1 MKILI
6 TIAALV
12 IVVSTQ
18 AAEFHVAK
26 SGDNTNGG
34 SAQQPLLT
42 IQRAAELAQSGDT
55 ITVHEGVYRE
65 RVSPPRGGTSDEQR
79 IIYRAAPGEA
89 VAIKGSEVV
98 TDWKP
103 VENDTWTVI
112 LPNSFFGEFNPYSDV
127 LEGHWFR
134 PRDRVHHTGSVY
146 LNGEWRGEAAS
157 LEDVLKP
164 TADDP
169 LWFGDVTDDSTT
181 IWAQFPGV
189 NPNEEVVEIN
199 VRQTVF
205 FPKQTGINYITVRGF
220 ELRHGAT
227 PWSAPT
233 QNQMGLIGP
242 YWSKGWI
249 IEDNDISHSITVGVQ
264 LGIAYRGDYAGNV
277 AGFRDILKDAS
288 ESRDWSQ
295 DKIGSHI
302 VRRNRISHCEA
313 SGISGSM
320 GGAFS
325 LIEDNFIS
333 DIHVRR
339 TYGGLEQGGIKLHG
353 AIDTVIRGNTVCRTG
368 GECRAIWV
376 DWLAQGT
383 VIEGN
388 IGFDNANTDLYVEVS
403 HGPTL
408 VANNIFLSPR
418 SVVSTSR
425 GTAFVNNYFGGAALI
440 AKTTRQ
446 TPYAEPHSTRLV
458 DIHINNPGDDRY
470 INNIFAGSGPA
481 FNPGWGGMDQQQLDQ
496 VPFDM
501 EGNLYLNGAVPP
513 VFDKNPVVLA
523 DVKPPF
529 RLVNSDGVV
538 EWSVDPAWRSAQLR
552 PVVTAERLGTA
563 KVTGLPYEMP
573 DGSPVKVD
581 RDFSGALRN
590 ADNTLP
596 GPIETTGSERVQWDF
611 GGNCQR
617 AQLPQLLHSTTL
629 ITLPTIFIDARLP

>member
-1 MKILI
+1 MMENKSI
-6 TIAALV
+6 IAFLM
-12 IVVSTQ
+12 IVGSLH
-18 AAEFHVAK
+18 AADYHVGK
-26 SGDNTNGG
+26 QGSNDNAG
-34 SAQQPLLT
+34 SASQPLLT
-42 IQRAAELAQSGDT
+42 IQAAAELAQPGDT

-98 TDWKP
+98 TGWKK
-103 VENDTWTVI
+103 VEHDTWTVT
-112 LPNSFFGEFNPYSDV
+112 LPNSFFGDFNPYSDV

-146 LNGEWRGEAAS
+146 LNGDWRGEAAS

-164 TADDP
+164 AADDP
-169 LWFGDVTDDSTT
+169 LWFGEVTDESTML
-181 IWAQFPGV
+181 WAQFPAV
-189 NPNEEVVEIN
+189 NPNDAVVEIN
-199 VRQTVF
+199 ARQTVF

-220 ELRHGAT
+220 ELRHAAT

-233 QNQMGLIGP
+233 QNQMGVIGP

-249 IEDNDISHSITVGVQ
+249 IEENDISHSITVGVQ
-264 LGIAYRGDYAGNV
+264 LGIADRGDYPGNV
-277 AGFRDILKDAS
+277 VGFRDILADAS
-288 ESRDWSQ
+288 ESGDWSQ
-295 DKIGSHI
+295 DKVGSHI
-302 VRRNRISHCEA
+302 VRRNRISHCET

-320 GGAFS
+320 GAAFS
-325 LIEDNFIS
+325 LLEDNYIS

-339 TYGGLEQGGIKLHG
+339 TFGGLEQGGIKLHG

-425 GTAFVNNYFGGAALI
+425 GTAFVNNYFGGTALI

-446 TPYAEPHSTRLV
+446 TPYAKPHSTRLV
-458 DIHINNPGDDRY
+458 DIYINNPGDDRY
-470 INNIFAGSGPA
+470 INNIFAGSGPT
-481 FNPGWGGMDQQQLDQ
+481 FIPGWGGMDQQQLDQ

-501 EGNLYLNGAVPP
+501 EGNLYLSGAVPP
-513 VFDKNPVVLA
+513 VFDQNPVVLA

-529 RLVNSDGVV
+529 RLVNSEGLV
-538 EWSVDPAWRSAQLR
+538 EWSVDPAWRSGQLR

-563 KVTGLPYEMP
+563 QVTGLPYEMP

-581 RDFSGALRN
+581 RDLSGVLRTV
-590 ADNTLP
+590 ANTLP
-596 GPIETTGSERVQWDF
+596 GPIETSGSGRVQWKF
-611 GGNCQR
+611 N
-617 AQLPQLLHSTTL
+617 SN
-629 ITLPTIFIDARLP
+629 

>member
-1 MKILI
+1 MMENKSI
-6 TIAALV
+6 IAFLM
-12 IVVSTQ
+12 IVGSLHAADYHVSKQ
-18 AAEFHVAK
+18 G
-26 SGDNTNGG
+26 SNDNAG
-34 SAQQPLLT
+34 SASQPLLT
-42 IQRAAELAQSGDT
+42 IQAAAELAQPGDT

-98 TDWKP
+98 TGWKK
-103 VENDTWTVI
+103 VEHDTWTVT
-112 LPNSFFGEFNPYSDV
+112 LPNSFFGDFNPYSDV

-157 LEDVLKP
+157 LEDVLKSA
-164 TADDP
+164 ADDP
-169 LWFGDVTDDSTT
+169 LWFGEVTDESTT
-181 IWAQFPGV
+181 LWAQFPAV
-189 NPNEEVVEIN
+189 NPNDAVVEIN
-199 VRQTVF
+199 ARQTVF

-220 ELRHGAT
+220 ELRHAAT

-233 QNQMGLIGP
+233 QNQMGVIGP

-249 IEDNDISHSITVGVQ
+249 IEENDISHSITVGVQ
-264 LGIAYRGDYAGNV
+264 LGIADRGDYPGNV
-277 AGFRDILKDAS
+277 VGFRDILADAS
-288 ESRDWSQ
+288 ESGDWSQ
-295 DKIGSHI
+295 DKVGSHI
-302 VRRNRISHCEA
+302 VRRNRISHCET

-320 GGAFS
+320 GAAFS
-325 LIEDNFIS
+325 LLEDNYIS

-339 TYGGLEQGGIKLHG
+339 TFGGLEQGGIKLHG

-388 IGFDNANTDLYVEVS
+388 IGFENANTDLYVEVS

-425 GTAFVNNYFGGAALI
+425 GTAFVNNYFGGTALI

-446 TPYAEPHSTRLV
+446 TPYAKPHSTRLV
-458 DIHINNPGDDRY
+458 DIYINNPGDDRY
-470 INNIFAGSGPA
+470 INNIFAGSGPT
-481 FNPGWGGMDQQQLDQ
+481 FIPGWGGMDQQQLDQ

-513 VFDKNPVVLA
+513 VFDQNPVVLA

-529 RLVNSDGVV
+529 RLVNSEGLV
-538 EWSVDPAWRSAQLR
+538 EWSVDPAWRSGPLR

-563 KVTGLPYEMP
+563 QVTGLPYEMP

-581 RDFSGALRN
+581 RDLSGALRTV
-590 ADNTLP
+590 ANTLP
-596 GPIETTGSERVQWDF
+596 GPVETSGSGRVQWEF
-611 GGNCQR
+611 N
-617 AQLPQLLHSTTL
+617 SN
-629 ITLPTIFIDARLP
+629 

>member
-1 MKILI
+1 MMENKSI
-6 TIAALV
+6 IAFLM
-12 IVVSTQ
+12 IVGSLHAADYHVSKQ
-18 AAEFHVAK
+18 G
-26 SGDNTNGG
+26 SNDNAG
-34 SAQQPLLT
+34 SASQPLLT
-42 IQRAAELAQSGDT
+42 IQAAAELAQPGDT

-98 TDWKP
+98 TGWKK
-103 VENDTWTVI
+103 VEHDTWTVT
-112 LPNSFFGEFNPYSDV
+112 LPNSFFGDFNPYSDV

-157 LEDVLKP
+157 LEDVLKSA
-164 TADDP
+164 ADDP
-169 LWFGDVTDDSTT
+169 LWFGEVTDESTT
-181 IWAQFPGV
+181 LWAQFPAV
-189 NPNEEVVEIN
+189 NPNDAVVEIN
-199 VRQTVF
+199 ARQTVF

-220 ELRHGAT
+220 ELRHAAT

-233 QNQMGLIGP
+233 QNQMGVIGP

-249 IEDNDISHSITVGVQ
+249 IEENDISHSITVGVQ
-264 LGIAYRGDYAGNV
+264 LGIADRGDYPGNV
-277 AGFRDILKDAS
+277 VGFRDILADAS
-288 ESRDWSQ
+288 ESGDWSQ
-295 DKIGSHI
+295 DKVGSHI
-302 VRRNRISHCEA
+302 VRRNRISHCET

-320 GGAFS
+320 GAAFS
-325 LIEDNFIS
+325 LLEDNYIS

-339 TYGGLEQGGIKLHG
+339 TFGGLEQGGIKLHG

-383 VIEGN
+383 IIEGN

-425 GTAFVNNYFGGAALI
+425 GTAFVNNYFGGTALI

-458 DIHINNPGDDRY
+458 DIYINNPGDDRY
-470 INNIFAGSGPA
+470 INNIFAGSGPT
-481 FNPGWGGMDQQQLDQ
+481 FIPGWGGMDQQQLDQ

-513 VFDKNPVVLA
+513 VFDQNPVVLA

-529 RLVNSDGVV
+529 RLVNSEGLV
-538 EWSVDPAWRSAQLR
+538 EWSVDPAWRSGPLR
-552 PVVTAERLGTA
+552 PVVTAVRLGTA
-563 KVTGLPYEMP
+563 QVTGLPYEMP

-581 RDFSGALRN
+581 RDLSGALRTV
-590 ADNTLP
+590 ANTLP
-596 GPIETTGSERVQWDF
+596 GPVETSGSGRVQWEF
-611 GGNCQR
+611 N
-617 AQLPQLLHSTTL
+617 SN
-629 ITLPTIFIDARLP
+629 

>member
-1 MKILI
+1 MMENKSI
-6 TIAALV
+6 IAFLM
-12 IVVSTQ
+12 IVGSLHAADYHVSKQ
-18 AAEFHVAK
+18 G
-26 SGDNTNGG
+26 SNDNAG
-34 SAQQPLLT
+34 SASQPLLT
-42 IQRAAELAQSGDT
+42 IQAAAELAQPGDT

-98 TDWKP
+98 TGWKK
-103 VENDTWTVI
+103 VEHDTWTVT
-112 LPNSFFGEFNPYSDV
+112 LPNSFFGDFNPYSDV

-157 LEDVLKP
+157 LEDVLKSA
-164 TADDP
+164 ADDP
-169 LWFGDVTDDSTT
+169 LWFGEVTDESTT
-181 IWAQFPGV
+181 LWAQFPAV
-189 NPNEEVVEIN
+189 NPNDAVVEIN
-199 VRQTVF
+199 ARQTVF

-220 ELRHGAT
+220 ELRHAAT

-233 QNQMGLIGP
+233 QNQMGVIGP

-249 IEDNDISHSITVGVQ
+249 IEENDISHSITVGVQ
-264 LGIAYRGDYAGNV
+264 LGIADRGDYPGNV
-277 AGFRDILKDAS
+277 VGFRDILADAS
-288 ESRDWSQ
+288 ESGDWSQ
-295 DKIGSHI
+295 DKVGSHI
-302 VRRNRISHCEA
+302 VRRNRISHCET

-320 GGAFS
+320 GAAFS
-325 LIEDNFIS
+325 LLEDNYIS

-339 TYGGLEQGGIKLHG
+339 TFGGLEQGGIKLHG

-388 IGFDNANTDLYVEVS
+388 IGFENANTDLYVEVS

-425 GTAFVNNYFGGAALI
+425 GTAFVNNYFGGTALI

-458 DIHINNPGDDRY
+458 DIYINNPGDDRY
-470 INNIFAGSGPA
+470 INNIFAGSGPT
-481 FNPGWGGMDQQQLDQ
+481 FIPGWGGMDQEQLDQ

-513 VFDKNPVVLA
+513 VFDQNPVVLA

-529 RLVNSDGVV
+529 RLVNSEGLV
-538 EWSVDPAWRSAQLR
+538 EWSVDPAWCSGPLR

-563 KVTGLPYEMP
+563 QVTGLPYEMP

-581 RDFSGALRN
+581 RDLSGALRTV
-590 ADNTLP
+590 ANTLP
-596 GPIETTGSERVQWDF
+596 GPVETSGSGRVQWEF
-611 GGNCQR
+611 N
-617 AQLPQLLHSTTL
+617 SN
-629 ITLPTIFIDARLP
+629 

>member
-1 MKILI
+1 MMENKSI
-6 TIAALV
+6 IAFLM
-12 IVVSTQ
+12 IVGSLHAADYHVSKQ
-18 AAEFHVAK
+18 G
-26 SGDNTNGG
+26 SNDNAG
-34 SAQQPLLT
+34 SASQPLLT
-42 IQRAAELAQSGDT
+42 IQAAAELAQPGDT

-98 TDWKP
+98 TGWKK
-103 VENDTWTVI
+103 VEHDTWTVT
-112 LPNSFFGEFNPYSDV
+112 LPNSFFGDFNPYSDV

-157 LEDVLKP
+157 LEDVLKSA
-164 TADDP
+164 ADDP
-169 LWFGDVTDDSTT
+169 LWFGEVTDESTT
-181 IWAQFPGV
+181 LWAQFPAV
-189 NPNEEVVEIN
+189 NPNDAMVEIN
-199 VRQTVF
+199 ARQTVF

-220 ELRHGAT
+220 ELRHAAT

-233 QNQMGLIGP
+233 QNQMGVIGP

-249 IEDNDISHSITVGVQ
+249 IEENDISHSITVGVQ
-264 LGIAYRGDYAGNV
+264 LGIADRGDYPGNV
-277 AGFRDILKDAS
+277 VGFRDILADAS
-288 ESRDWSQ
+288 ESGDWSQ
-295 DKIGSHI
+295 DKVGSHI
-302 VRRNRISHCEA
+302 VRRNRISHCET

-320 GGAFS
+320 GAAFS
-325 LIEDNFIS
+325 LLEDNYIS

-339 TYGGLEQGGIKLHG
+339 TFGGLEQGGIKLHG

-388 IGFDNANTDLYVEVS
+388 IGFENANTDLYVEVS

-425 GTAFVNNYFGGAALI
+425 GTAFVNNYFGGTALI

-446 TPYAEPHSTRLV
+446 TPYAKPHSTRLV
-458 DIHINNPGDDRY
+458 DIYINNPGDDRY
-470 INNIFAGSGPA
+470 INNIFAGSGPT
-481 FNPGWGGMDQQQLDQ
+481 FIPGWGGMDQQQLDQ

-513 VFDKNPVVLA
+513 VFDQNPVVLA

-529 RLVNSDGVV
+529 RLVNSEGLV
-538 EWSVDPAWRSAQLR
+538 EWSVDPAWRSGPLR

-563 KVTGLPYEMP
+563 QVTGLPYEMP

-581 RDFSGALRN
+581 RDLSGVLRTV
-590 ADNTLP
+590 ANTLP
-596 GPIETTGSERVQWDF
+596 GPIETSGSGRVQWEF
-611 GGNCQR
+611 N
-617 AQLPQLLHSTTL
+617 SN
-629 ITLPTIFIDARLP
+629 

>member
-1 MKILI
+1 MKMLI
-6 TIAALV
+6 TLVACALAVVAA
-12 IVVSTQ
+12 Q

-26 SGDNTNGG
+26 SGNDTNIG
-34 SAQQPLLT
+34 SPTKPLLT
-42 IQRAAELAQSGDT
+42 IQRAADLAQPGDT

-65 RVSPPRGGTSDEQR
+65 RVSPPRGGTSDAQR
-79 IIYRAAPGEA
+79 IIYRAASGEA
-89 VAIKGSEVV
+89 VAIKGSEVI
-98 TDWKP
+98 TGWKQ
-103 VENDTWTVI
+103 VANDTWRVT
-112 LPNSFFGEFNPYSDV
+112 LPNSFFGDFNPYSDV

-146 LNGEWRGEAAS
+146 LNGVWRGEAAS

-164 TADDP
+164 AAEDP
-169 LWFGDVTDDSTT
+169 LWFGEVSDETT
-181 IWAQFPGV
+181 TLWAQFAGV
-189 NPNEEVVEIN
+189 NPNDELVEIN
-199 VRQTVF
+199 ARQTVF
-205 FPKQTGINYITVRGF
+205 FPEQTGINYITVRGF
-220 ELRHGAT
+220 ELRHAAT

-249 IEDNDISHSITVGVQ
+249 IENNEISHSITVGVQ
-264 LGIAYRGDYAGNV
+264 LGIADRGDYPGNV
-277 AGFRDILKDAS
+277 HGFNAILTDAS
-288 ESRDWSQ
+288 ESGDWTKDQ
-295 DKIGSHI
+295 IGSHI

-313 SGISGSM
+313 AGINGSM
-320 GGAFS
+320 GAAFS

-339 TYGGLEQGGIKLHG
+339 TFGGLEQGGIKLHG
-353 AIDTVIRGNTVCRTG
+353 SIDTIIRGNTVCRTG

-388 IGFDNANTDLYVEVS
+388 IGFDNTNTDLYVEVS

-440 AKTTRQ
+440 AKTTRE
-446 TPYAEPHSTRLV
+446 TPYAEPHSTRLHGIRV
-458 DIHINNPGDDRY
+458 NNPGDDRY
-470 INNIFAGSGPA
+470 INNIFAGAGPS

-513 VFDKNPVVLA
+513 VFDPHPVVLA

-529 RLVNSDGVV
+529 RLANEDGLV
-538 EWSVDPAWRSAQLR
+538 EWSVDPAWLR
-552 PVVTAERLGTA
+552 QQHRAIVTAKRLGIA
-563 KVTGLPYEMP
+563 QVPDLPYEMP
-573 DGSPVKVD
+573 DGTPMKVD
-581 RDFSGALRN
+581 YDFSEVVRGFE
-590 ADNTLP
+590 NTMP
-596 GPIETTGSERVQWDF
+596 GPIESSGSGRFQWVFHRD
-611 GGNCQR
+611 
-617 AQLPQLLHSTTL
+617 
-629 ITLPTIFIDARLP
+629 

>member
-1 MKILI
+1 MMENKSI
-6 TIAALV
+6 IAFLM
-12 IVVSTQ
+12 IVGSLHAADYHVSKQ
-18 AAEFHVAK
+18 G
-26 SGDNTNGG
+26 SNDNAG
-34 SAQQPLLT
+34 SASQPLLT
-42 IQRAAELAQSGDT
+42 IQAAAELAQPGDT

-98 TDWKP
+98 TGWKK
-103 VENDTWTVI
+103 VEHDTWAVT
-112 LPNSFFGEFNPYSDV
+112 LPNSFFGDFNPYSDV

-157 LEDVLKP
+157 LEDVLKSA
-164 TADDP
+164 ADDP
-169 LWFGDVTDDSTT
+169 LWFGEVTDESTT
-181 IWAQFPGV
+181 LWAQFPAV
-189 NPNEEVVEIN
+189 NPNDAMVEIN
-199 VRQTVF
+199 ARQTVF

-220 ELRHGAT
+220 ELRHAAT

-233 QNQMGLIGP
+233 QNQMGVIGP

-249 IEDNDISHSITVGVQ
+249 IEENDISHSITVGVQ
-264 LGIAYRGDYAGNV
+264 LGIADRGDYPGNV
-277 AGFRDILKDAS
+277 VGFRDILADAS
-288 ESRDWSQ
+288 ESGDWSQ
-295 DKIGSHI
+295 DKVGSHI
-302 VRRNRISHCEA
+302 VRRNRISHCET

-320 GGAFS
+320 GAAFS
-325 LIEDNFIS
+325 LLEDNYIS

-339 TYGGLEQGGIKLHG
+339 TFGGLEQGGIKLHG

-388 IGFDNANTDLYVEVS
+388 IGFENANTDLYVEVS

-425 GTAFVNNYFGGAALI
+425 GTAFVNNYFGGTALI

-446 TPYAEPHSTRLV
+446 TPYAKPHSTRLV
-458 DIHINNPGDDRY
+458 DIYINNPGDDRY
-470 INNIFAGSGPA
+470 INNIFAGSGPT
-481 FNPGWGGMDQQQLDQ
+481 FIPGWGGMDQQQLDQ

-513 VFDKNPVVLA
+513 VFDQNPVVLA

-529 RLVNSDGVV
+529 RLVNSEGLV
-538 EWSVDPAWRSAQLR
+538 EWSVDPAWRSGPLR

-563 KVTGLPYEMP
+563 QVTGLPYEMP

-581 RDFSGALRN
+581 RDLSGALRTV
-590 ADNTLP
+590 ANTLP
-596 GPIETTGSERVQWDF
+596 GPVETSGSGRVQWEF
-611 GGNCQR
+611 N
-617 AQLPQLLHSTTL
+617 SN
-629 ITLPTIFIDARLP
+629 

>member
-1 MKILI
+1 MKMLI
-6 TIAALV
+6 TLVACALAVVAA
-12 IVVSTQ
+12 Q

-26 SGDNTNGG
+26 SGNDTNIG
-34 SAQQPLLT
+34 SPTKPLLT
-42 IQRAAELAQSGDT
+42 IQRAADLAQPGDT

-65 RVSPPRGGTSDEQR
+65 RVSPPRGGTSDAQR
-79 IIYRAAPGEA
+79 IIYRAASGEA
-89 VAIKGSEVV
+89 VAIKGSEVI
-98 TDWKP
+98 TGWKQ
-103 VENDTWTVI
+103 VANDTWRVT
-112 LPNSFFGEFNPYSDV
+112 LPNSFFGDFNPYSDV

-146 LNGEWRGEAAS
+146 LNGVWRGEAAS

-164 TADDP
+164 AAEDP
-169 LWFGDVTDDSTT
+169 LWFGEVSDETT
-181 IWAQFPGV
+181 TLWAQFAGV
-189 NPNEEVVEIN
+189 NPNDELVEIN
-199 VRQTVF
+199 ARQTVF
-205 FPKQTGINYITVRGF
+205 FPEQTGVNYITVRGF
-220 ELRHGAT
+220 ELRHAAT

-249 IEDNDISHSITVGVQ
+249 IENNEISHSITVGVQ
-264 LGIAYRGDYAGNV
+264 LGIADRGDYPGNV
-277 AGFRDILKDAS
+277 HGFNAILTDAS
-288 ESRDWSQ
+288 ESGDWTKDQ
-295 DKIGSHI
+295 IGSHI

-313 SGISGSM
+313 AGINGSM
-320 GGAFS
+320 GAAFS

-339 TYGGLEQGGIKLHG
+339 TFGGLEQGGIKLHG
-353 AIDTVIRGNTVCRTG
+353 SIDTIIRGNTVCRTG

-388 IGFDNANTDLYVEVS
+388 IGFDNTNTDLYVEVS

-440 AKTTRQ
+440 AKTTRE
-446 TPYAEPHSTRLV
+446 TPYAEPHSTRLHGIRV
-458 DIHINNPGDDRY
+458 NNPGDDRY
-470 INNIFAGSGPA
+470 INNIFAGAGPS
-481 FNPGWGGMDQQQLDQ
+481 FTPGWGGMDQAQLDQ

-513 VFDKNPVVLA
+513 VFDPHPVVLA

-529 RLVNSDGVV
+529 RLANEDGLV
-538 EWSVDPAWRSAQLR
+538 EWSVDPAWLR
-552 PVVTAERLGTA
+552 QQHRAIVTAKRLGIA
-563 KVTGLPYEMP
+563 QVPDLPYEMP
-573 DGSPVKVD
+573 DGTPMKVD
-581 RDFSGALRN
+581 YDFSEVVRGFE
-590 ADNTLP
+590 NTMP
-596 GPIETTGSERVQWDF
+596 GPIESSGSGRFQWVFHRD
-611 GGNCQR
+611 
-617 AQLPQLLHSTTL
+617 
-629 ITLPTIFIDARLP
+629 

>member
-1 MKILI
+1 MMKNKSI
-6 TIAALV
+6 IAFV
-12 IVVSTQ
+12 MVVGSLH
-18 AAEFHVAK
+18 AADYHVGKQGSHNNA
-26 SGDNTNGG
+26 G
-34 SAQQPLLT
+34 SASQPLLT
-42 IQRAAELAQSGDT
+42 IQAAAELAQPGDT
-55 ITVHEGVYRE
+55 ITVHQGVYRE

-98 TDWKP
+98 TGWKQ
-103 VENDTWTVI
+103 VENDTWTVT
-112 LPNSFFGEFNPYSDV
+112 LPNSFFGDFNPYSDV

-146 LNGEWRGEAAS
+146 LNGEWRCEAAS

-164 TADDP
+164 AADDP
-169 LWFGDVTDDSTT
+169 LWFGEVTDESTT
-181 IWAQFPGV
+181 LWAQFPAV
-189 NPNEEVVEIN
+189 NPNDAVVEIN
-199 VRQTVF
+199 ARQTVF

-220 ELRHGAT
+220 ELRHAAT

-233 QNQMGLIGP
+233 QNQMGVIGP

-249 IEDNDISHSITVGVQ
+249 IEENDISHSITVGVQ
-264 LGIAYRGDYAGNV
+264 LGIADRGDYPGNV
-277 AGFRDILKDAS
+277 VGFRDILADAS

-295 DKIGSHI
+295 DKVGSHI

-313 SGISGSM
+313 AGISGSM
-320 GGAFS
+320 GAAFS
-325 LIEDNFIS
+325 LLEDNYIS

-339 TYGGLEQGGIKLHG
+339 TFGGLEQGGIKLHG

-383 VIEGN
+383 IIEGN

-425 GTAFVNNYFGGAALI
+425 GTAFVNNYFGGTALI
-440 AKTTRQ
+440 AKTIRQ

-470 INNIFAGSGPA
+470 INNIFAGSGPT
-481 FNPGWGGMDQQQLDQ
+481 FIPGWGGMDQQQLDQ

-513 VFDKNPVVLA
+513 VFDQHPVVLA
-523 DVKPPF
+523 DVKSPF
-529 RLVNSDGVV
+529 RLVNSEGLV
-538 EWSVDPAWRSAQLR
+538 EWSVDPAWRSGQLR

-563 KVTGLPYEMP
+563 QVTGLPYEMP

-581 RDFSGALRN
+581 RDFSGALRTV
-590 ADNTLP
+590 ANTLP
-596 GPIETTGSERVQWDF
+596 GPIETSGSGRVQWEF
-611 GGNCQR
+611 N
-617 AQLPQLLHSTTL
+617 SN
-629 ITLPTIFIDARLP
+629 

>member
-1 MKILI
+1 MKMLTNIV
-6 TIAALV
+6 AFALAV
-12 IVVSTQ
+12 TAQ

-26 SGDNTNGG
+26 SGNDTNIG
-34 SAQQPLLT
+34 SPTKPLLT
-42 IQRAAELAQSGDT
+42 IQRAADLAQPGDT
-55 ITVHEGVYRE
+55 ITVHAGVYRE
-65 RVSPPRGGTSDEQR
+65 RVSPPRGGTSDAQR
-79 IIYRAAPGEA
+79 IIYRAAAGEA

-98 TDWKP
+98 TGWKQ
-103 VENDTWTVI
+103 VANDTWTVTI
-112 LPNSFFGEFNPYSDV
+112 PNSFFGDFNPYSDV

-146 LNGEWRGEAAS
+146 LNGVWRGEAAS

-164 TADDP
+164 AAEDP
-169 LWFGDVTDDSTT
+169 LWFGEVSNETT
-181 IWAQFPGV
+181 TLWAQFAGV
-189 NPNEEVVEIN
+189 NPNDELVEIN
-199 VRQTVF
+199 ARQTVF

-220 ELRHGAT
+220 ELRHAAT

-233 QNQMGLIGP
+233 QNQMGVVGP

-249 IEDNDISHSITVGVQ
+249 IEDNEISHSITVGVQ
-264 LGIAYRGDYAGNV
+264 LGIADRGEYPGNV
-277 AGFRDILKDAS
+277 VGYRDTLKDAS
-288 ESRDWSQ
+288 ESGDWSR
-295 DKIGSHI
+295 DKVGSHI

-313 SGISGSM
+313 AGINGSM
-320 GGAFS
+320 GAAFS

-339 TYGGLEQGGIKLHG
+339 TFGGLEQGGIKLHG
-353 AIDTVIRGNTVCRTG
+353 SIDTVIRGNTVCRTG

-376 DWLAQGT
+376 DWLAQGA

-388 IGFDNANTDLYVEVS
+388 IGFDNSNTDLYVEVS

-408 VANNIFLSPR
+408 VANNIFLSNR

-425 GTAFVNNYFGGAALI
+425 GTAFVNNYFGGIALI
-440 AKTTRQ
+440 AKTTRE

-458 DIHINNPGDDRY
+458 GIHINNPGDDRY
-470 INNIFAGSGPA
+470 INNIFAGAGPS

-513 VFDKNPVVLA
+513 VFDKHPVVLA

-529 RLVNSDGVV
+529 RLVNADGLV
-538 EWSVDPAWRSAQLR
+538 EWSVDPAWRSDPPRAI
-552 PVVTAERLGTA
+552 VTAKRLGIA
-563 KVTGLPYEMP
+563 QVPGLPFELP

-581 RDFSGALRN
+581 RDFSGVVRTP
-590 ADNTLP
+590 DNTMP
-596 GPIETTGSERVQWDF
+596 GPVETSGSGQFQWNF
-611 GGNCQR
+611 HRN
-617 AQLPQLLHSTTL
+617 
-629 ITLPTIFIDARLP
+629 